1 MDFKY
6 GTIRSYEFAEFF
18 FFSHFARALLASNGG
33 GPVKLRVLPE
43 GGMEVDDLPGASLLE
58 VPPTG
63 GIDAKECLMVN
74 QLDGSFC
81 EVSCRWQDLWTL
93 AILEISSKWS

>member
-1 MDFKY
+1 MYVDLH
-6 GTIRSYEFAEFF
+6 TSSMARFAAMNLHPFF

-81 EVSCRWQDLWTL
+81 EVSCTRR
-93 AILEISSKWS
+93 

>member
-1 MDFKY
+1 MNLQIGF
-6 GTIRSYEFAEFF
+6 S
-18 FFSHFARALLASNGG
+18 FSHFARSLLASNGG

-63 GIDAKECLMVN
+63 GIDAKEMGKSQTPIFVPHGFH
-74 QLDGSFC
+74 QLDDRFC
-81 EVSCRWQDLWTL
+81 MFFV
-93 AILEISSKWS
+93 K